1 MQTVPEPKLRHC
13 FYVTDLF
20 VLNVGVNGLGGDF
33 AGAHGL
39 NHGGGTGN
47 RIAPGEYAVPRGAA
61 VFICHNSATGVIISS
76 HNLNHTVD
84 VCPRIALLENGV
96 IIRDI
101 RNDVDAG
108 QHIRN

>member
-1 MQTVPEPKLRHC
+1 MQTVPEQKLRHC

-47 RIAPGEYAVPRGAA
+47 RIAPG
-61 VFICHNSATGVIISS
+61 I
-76 HNLNHTVD
+76 
-84 VCPRIALLENGV
+84 
-96 IIRDI
+96 
-101 RNDVDAG
+101 
-108 QHIRN
+108 